1 MILRRVVAGL
11 LAGFWALPWFGVID
25 LLTAVLRD
33 PDFTHGYA
41 LELGWGLFHL
51 VLVAG
56 PLVALVVRPRATVP
70 VTMLAVATASV
81 LVAAAWGWSGRVAL
95 EGVGLAVTT
104 LLVGRPSIPRGRP
117 ALAPLTLAVLGLPFA
132 LWYAATWVNAMDA
145 TPSLDDITN
154 GISHYPLQAAFALT
168 LVGVCALLAF
178 RRSTLAA
185 LAVAVC
191 AVGFGVESMIDPQ
204 LDASLG
210 VAGGI
215 ALAAWGVAVAVVGV
229 GRSVPDHDHRAGGV
243 LDDRAGDGP
252 EDDR

>member
-1 MILRRVVAGL
+1 MLRRVVAGL
-11 LAGFWALPWFGVID
+11 LAAFWALPWFGVID

-33 PDFTHGYA
+33 PDFTQGYA

-56 PLVALVVRPRATVP
+56 PLAALVVRPRATMP

-95 EGVGLAVTT
+95 EGVGLVVTT
-104 LLVGRPSIPRGRP
+104 VLVGRPSIPRGRP
-117 ALAPLTLAVLGLPFA
+117 AFAPLALAVLGVPFA

-154 GISHYPLQAAFALT
+154 GVSHYPLQAAFALT

-178 RRSTLAA
+178 RRSTPAA
-185 LAVAVC
+185 LAVALC
-191 AVGFGVESMIDPQ
+191 AVGFGVESIIDPD
-204 LDASLG
+204 LDGSLG
-210 VAGGI
+210 AAGGV
-215 ALAAWGVAVAVVGV
+215 ALAAWGVAAAVAGS
-229 GRSVPDHDHRAGGV
+229 GPSVPDDHHRAGGV
-243 LDDRAGDGP
+243 LDDGGRDRAEHHG
-252 EDDR
+252 